1 MKRIYG
7 EIGITTVSK
16 TVILGSSPSGCAK
29 HCGLWKWSSA
39 GSHKPGIVGSNPTPA
54 TKLLP

>member
-16 TVILGSSPSGCAK
+16 TVILGSSPSGCAN
-29 HCGLWKWSSA
+29 CGLWKWSSA